1 MAAVA
6 ADDYLSRNA
15 LLRLLAVMFLVIAPH
30 APHLPLWAGLVS
42 LLLLVWRATATFRQW
57 ALPPRWVRFVLSF
70 AAFAG
75 IWASY
80 GRVNSQTAGTA
91 LFVLML
97 SLKLT
102 EMRSRRDVTVV
113 VFLLYFVLL
122 THFLYSQEL
131 WTLPYML
138 GCAVAI
144 TAVLGDANHPGA
156 ALPWRTSLGLGARV
170 IALALPLMLVL
181 FVLFPRIPGPL
192 WGLPSDSGAGRTGL
206 SDSLSPGDISSL
218 IESHE
223 VAFRVSFDGAPP
235 PPAQRYWRGPS
246 FWSFDGY
253 RWEPGYRGNEH
264 EHPPLEWSGDPVD
277 YLVTLEPQA
286 RPWLMALE
294 MPVPS
299 ALPATSRLGPD
310 YQLIATKPVSGRRAY
325 RLRSYPNYRLQPE
338 LPDLVRRL
346 SLRLPRDANPKT
358 RDYALRLRTRGLS
371 DRQIVDQVLNRFRE
385 QEYFYTLNPPRLGRD
400 SVDDFLFSTK
410 RGFCEHYASSF
421 TALMRATGIP
431 ARVVTGYLGG
441 EINEI
446 GGYMVVRQS
455 DAHAWSEVWLEG
467 QGWVRVDPTAA
478 VAPSRIETGV
488 EGALDAVGERMPGSL
503 FSTTRLRYWIEARW
517 DWVNASWNGLVLG
530 YGPELQRTLLSRF
543 GVDSLRSMILVL
555 TGMVV
560 TILAVISLFTLR
572 RLHPPAA
579 KDRAQRLW
587 RGLQRRLAR
596 IGLVQRPDE
605 GAGDFARRV
614 AKERPEL
621 AASVGRMAA
630 LYQSLR
636 YLDGED
642 AATEK
647 ALRLAISRFQP

>member
-1 MAAVA
+1 MAVS

-30 APHLPLWAGLVS
+30 ASHLPLWAGLLS
-42 LLLLVWRATATFRQW
+42 LLLILWRATATFRQW
-57 ALPPRWVRFVLSF
+57 PLPPRWVRFALTF

-102 EMRSRRDVTVV
+102 EMRSRRDVMVV

-144 TAVLGDANHPGA
+144 TATLGDANHPGA
-156 ALPWRTSLGLGARV
+156 ALPWRFSLGLGARV
-170 IALALPLMLVL
+170 IALSLPLMLVL

-206 SDSLSPGDISSL
+206 SDSLAPGDISSL
-218 IESHE
+218 IESNE

-235 PPAQRYWRGPS
+235 APAQRYWRGPS

-253 RWEPGYRGNEH
+253 RWEPGYRGNELQ
-264 EHPPLEWSGDPVD
+264 HPPLEWSGAPLD
-277 YLVTLEPQA
+277 YVVTLEPQR

-294 MPVPS
+294 LPVPT
-299 ALPATSRLGPD
+299 ALPANSRLGPD
-310 YQLIATKPVSGRRAY
+310 YQLLANKPVAGRRAY
-325 RLRSYPNYRLQPE
+325 RLRSYPNYRLQTE

-371 DRQIVDQVLNRFRE
+371 DRQIVDHVLDRFRE
-385 QEYFYTLNPPRLGRD
+385 QEYFYTLSPPPLGRD

-421 TALMRATGIP
+421 TTLMRAAGIP

-441 EINEI
+441 EINEL
-446 GGYMVVRQS
+446 GGYMIVRQS

-467 QGWVRVDPTAA
+467 QGWIRVDPTAA

-530 YGPELQRTLLSRF
+530 YGPELQRAFLSRF

-555 TGMVV
+555 TALVV
-560 TILAVISLFTLR
+560 VILVAISLITLK
-572 RLHPPAA
+572 RLHPPATE
-579 KDRAQRLW
+579 DRAQRLW

-596 IGLVQRPDE
+596 RGLIQNPGE

-614 AKERPEL
+614 AQERPEL
-621 AASVGRMAA
+621 ALSIHRIST
-630 LYQSLR
+630 LYHSLR

-647 ALRLAISRFQP
+647 ALRSAVSQFRP